1 MSGWKFDADRVV
13 FRVEVASAEEALAN
27 GLAVGGQVN
36 EVLGHHCNYF
46 WVKGEGLKFIGRVLG
61 GRVESRVEETGLF
74 FFDCFVTFSTG

>member
-1 MSGWKFDADRVV
+1 VSGWKFDADRVV

-27 GLAVGGQVN
+27 GFAVGGQVN

>member
-1 MSGWKFDADRVV
+1 
-13 FRVEVASAEEALAN
+13 VEVASAEEALAN